1 MNNRMV
7 VNMESSTKYVI
18 LGLLYNES
26 LTGYEIKKIID
37 SRMTFFWNES
47 YGQIYPSLKRIKEE
61 QLIEEVTDKVN
72 KKKKNKYAITQK
84 GRERFEEWLLSES
97 NKDNIRIEILLKI
110 YFASESN
117 IDRIQIQLKKL
128 YDQSIRMVKIYEA
141 FEKQLRVLPADE
153 HNHKYL
159 LQFIKLGHEL
169 QNVCVEWSG
178 EYLNKIETGE
188 L

>member
-1 MNNRMV
+1 MKGT
-7 VNMESSTKYVI
+7 TKYVV
-18 LGLLYNES
+18 LGLLYSEN

-47 YGQIYPSLKRIKEE
+47 FGQIYPSLKRIKEE
-61 QLIEEVTDKVN
+61 QLIEEVTDKVD

-84 GRERFEEWLLSES
+84 GREVFEDWLLLES
-97 NKDNIRIEILLKI
+97 NKHNIRIEILLKI
-110 YFASESN
+110 FFASECN
-117 IDRIQIQLKKL
+117 IDGIQFQLQQL
-128 YDQSIRMVKIYEA
+128 YEQSIRTIKIYEA
-141 FEKQLRVLPADE
+141 FEKQLRELPADE

-169 QNVCVEWSG
+169 QNVCVEWSC

>member
-1 MNNRMV
+1 MKGT
-7 VNMESSTKYVI
+7 TKYVI
-18 LGLLYNES
+18 LGLLYSEN

-47 YGQIYPSLKRIKEE
+47 YGQIYPSLKKIKEE
-61 QLIEEVTDKVN
+61 QLIEEVTDEVN

-84 GRERFEEWLLSES
+84 GREVFEDWLLLEN

-110 YFASESN
+110 YFASEAN
-117 IDRIQIQLKKL
+117 IDRIQFQLRKL
-128 YDQSIRMVKIYEA
+128 YEQSIRTVKLYEA
-141 FEKQLRVLPADE
+141 FEKQLRELPAED

-169 QNVCVEWSG
+169 QNVCLGWSG
-178 EYLNKIETGE
+178 EYLNKIESGE